1 MKHFITALL
10 LMASVMA
17 QSQALRD
24 INYSFLYNPDERVS
38 CNLKPV
44 RMGDSW
50 KVLYSFNLRDTSV
63 STTADYSIEWQGRDG
78 LSSKEGS
85 SVNFEVVDANRSSL
99 KLSGSLRI
107 PFAEAPKILVAKISS
122 KVTRQGYLFYVNL
135 DPNYPVN
142 NYLISQ
148 NQINFKPYAVNQQ
161 NSFGEKDG
169 NWVVSYYNDRFP
181 AAAPAFSEAQA
192 RVTKAWQAD
201 SVFNLTGDTNINL
214 FSNGLFLFQK
224 DTLSAEGFAVRAE
237 SDYPRYSLIQNL
249 PGPLIYICTKQEYDR
264 LELAKGDKKAF
275 DRTVLSITGDA
286 DRAKKLIRDYFR
298 RVELANTYFTS
309 YKEGWKTDRG
319 MIYIVF
325 GLPNE
330 VFRFNDREVWSYS
343 NGSFSASFDFTKSP
357 SVFDPDNYVLIRDKK
372 YQTTWY
378 EVIDLWRNVR
388 F

>member
-1 MKHFITALL
+1 ML
-10 LMASVMA
+10 SVIA
-17 QSQALRD
+17 HSQALRD
-24 INYSFLYNPDERVS
+24 INYSFLYNPDERMNCS
-38 CNLKPV
+38 LKPLRV
-44 RMGDSW
+44 GDSW
-50 KVLYSFNLRDTSV
+50 KILYSFNLRDTSV
-63 STTADYSIEWQGRDG
+63 NTISDYTIEWQGREG
-78 LSSKEGS
+78 LSSKDGS
-85 SVNFEVVDANRSSL
+85 PLNLDIANESRSSTN
-99 KLSGSLRI
+99 LSGTLRI
-107 PFAEAPKILVAKISS
+107 PIGEAPKILVAKASNNVS
-122 KVTRQGYLFYVNL
+122 RKGYLFYVSL

-142 NYLISQ
+142 NYLVSQ
-148 NQINFKPYAVNQQ
+148 NQVSFKPYAIAQQ
-161 NSFGEKDG
+161 NTFGEKDSP
-169 NWVVSYYNDRFP
+169 WIVSYYNDRFP

-192 RVTKAWQAD
+192 RVTKAWQPD
-201 SVFNLTGDTNINL
+201 SVYTLPADANVNL

-224 DTLSAEGFAVRAE
+224 DTLTAEGFAIRAE
-237 SDYPRYSLIQNL
+237 NDYPRYSLIQNL

-325 GLPNE
+325 GLPHE
-330 VFRFNDREVWSYS
+330 VFRFNDREVWNYS